1 MDEKDEKEV
10 EFRKNPDD
18 LNGVEDLS
26 LLVYLDMPNVLFNT
40 MFRFLKMP
48 AKEIYT
54 KISCILIAINPYEWL
69 NHLTSQEMIDTYKAA
84 QDSGDLK
91 ETPHPYAV
99 SSRAY
104 VRMVQRGKP
113 QSLLCC
119 GISGAGKSECAKQLI
134 RYLAKTSPNEM
145 DTGGDSDYIVNQ
157 IVQASIILEAWGN
170 AKTTLNNNS
179 SRFGKFV
186 KIMFKGGAIIGS
198 WMDTY
203 LLEKSRVITQG
214 PKERNY
220 HIFYFLARGLSA
232 EKLKALSYTKPED
245 FWYLKQGGSTT
256 APGLDDKELFDEISE
271 SLKLFRFTD
280 NDLMSIWEVT
290 SGILHLGEVSCEED
304 DKGKSAI
311 TNTDACETA
320 ADLWGI
326 TAKALVTRLT
336 TASMK
341 VGGENIT
348 KDVSPRKFIDNRDAI
363 AKALYEN
370 SFLFVVERINAE
382 LFHVG
387 GDVRKVM
394 FIGILDIFGF
404 ENFVTNSI
412 EQFCI
417 NFTNEKI
424 QGFFNYNIIQ
434 SEQDEYIKESVL
446 WKPMDVP
453 DNRDFIAMIEKKKTG
468 MFAILDSACNGPKP
482 TSESFCNEF
491 FKRHGKMTKYLK
503 KAKGPKSSGKK
514 KKKKAPKK
522 GEAGPWFLI
531 HHFCDD
537 VIYDTIYFLEKN
549 MDAIHPDSAKMF
561 ANSTKSLCHMI
572 GGGTHQKKKKKRKKK
587 KSVTGFFS
595 GQLVNLIKTLE
606 VTEPYFCRAMKPNWN
621 KSATEWDDVLVEE
634 QLRSGG
640 LVEALRVLKLGYP
653 TRVPYK
659 KIWDS
664 FHGKIQ
670 NPLVNNLDM
679 MGFSEVVLAAF
690 DVDKSW
696 YELGLTKI
704 FFRPAKAACLD
715 TIMANAG
722 RPLSE
727 VQNAKI
733 EQYVKEKRMKQLVG
747 TLKVYLKLAF
757 RIRAREAQKTLS
769 KVGRLLGYMGTG
781 LLSHLE
787 IAEGQYREAHAAELA
802 AAEALQRSKD
812 KEAAEAEAARL
823 EKERL
828 EAIEQEKAERA
839 KKAAKAEA
847 LRLAKEK
854 AQREKENS
862 ELWKLMHPVDSTE
875 EEYEDEEGLKHVR
888 KKVDFKHESR
898 NGHLFTVYTANKS
911 RMPHDRFVKC
921 DWDGDK
927 VLNISWGSGNRQM
940 TIGTIKFVCKGIVTP
955 GMTAWKDDVD
965 DGHAFSVV
973 CEDGR
978 TLDLVASDDMSR
990 DLWADGLT
998 KQLGQTEEER
1008 AALQASYVPLE
1019 VKEDLGPV
1027 VPLTASQEET
1037 RLKLVEMY
1045 VLLTFKDFKR
1055 TGVYTP
1061 VCYDQ
1066 IVTKEFDTHWCHGFL
1081 AATSVPWRHWEWA
1094 VRRAILDHCL
1104 KEEILD
1110 QDIIETVEDAK
1121 MADNNEYQRFMY
1133 KQEPGETE
1141 EKSSLP
1147 ECKMA

>member
-1 MDEKDEKEV
+1 M
-10 EFRKNPDD
+10 
-18 LNGVEDLS
+18 
-26 LLVYLDMPNVLFNT
+26 
-40 MFRFLKMP
+40 
-48 AKEIYT
+48 
-54 KISCILIAINPYEWL
+54 
-69 NHLTSQEMIDTYKAA
+69 
-84 QDSGDLK
+84 
-91 ETPHPYAV
+91 
-99 SSRAY
+99 
-104 VRMVQRGKP
+104 
-113 QSLLCC
+113 
-119 GISGAGKSECAKQLI
+119 KQ
-134 RYLAKTSPNEM
+134 Y
-145 DTGGDSDYIVNQ
+145 
-157 IVQASIILEAWGN
+157 
-170 AKTTLNNNS
+170 
-179 SRFGKFV
+179 
-186 KIMFKGGAIIGS
+186 
-198 WMDTY
+198 
-203 LLEKSRVITQG
+203 LEKS
-214 PKERNY
+214 
-220 HIFYFLARGLSA
+220 
-232 EKLKALSYTKPED
+232 
-245 FWYLKQGGSTT
+245 
-256 APGLDDKELFDEISE
+256 
-271 SLKLFRFTD
+271 
-280 NDLMSIWEVT
+280 
-290 SGILHLGEVSCEED
+290 
-304 DKGKSAI
+304 
-311 TNTDACETA
+311 
-320 ADLWGI
+320 
-326 TAKALVTRLT
+326 
-336 TASMK
+336 
-341 VGGENIT
+341 
-348 KDVSPRKFIDNRDAI
+348 
-363 AKALYEN
+363 
-370 SFLFVVERINAE
+370 
-382 LFHVG
+382 
-387 GDVRKVM
+387 
-394 FIGILDIFGF
+394 
-404 ENFVTNSI
+404 
-412 EQFCI
+412 
-417 NFTNEKI
+417 
-424 QGFFNYNIIQ
+424 
-434 SEQDEYIKESVL
+434 
-446 WKPMDVP
+446 
-453 DNRDFIAMIEKKKTG
+453 
-468 MFAILDSACNGPKP
+468 
-482 TSESFCNEF
+482 
-491 FKRHGKMTKYLK
+491 
-503 KAKGPKSSGKK
+503 KGPKGKKKGKK
-514 KKKKAPKK
+514 KKGKK
-522 GEAGPWFLI
+522 GKGGGEWTWFLI

-549 MDAIHPDSAKMF
+549 MDAIHPDTAKMF
-561 ANSTKSLCHMI
+561 ANSTKSLCQMI
-572 GGGTHQKKKKKRKKK
+572 GAGTHHKKKKKKKKKR
-587 KSVTGFFS
+587 SVCAFFS
-595 GQLVNLIKTLE
+595 LQLIGLMSTLN

-653 TRVPYK
+653 TRVPYQR
-659 KIWDS
+659 IWDT

-670 NPLVNNLDM
+670 NPLVNNLGM
-679 MGFSEVVLAAF
+679 MGFAEVVLAAF

-704 FFRPAKAACLD
+704 FFRPAKAACLE

-722 RPLSE
+722 RPLSNA
-727 VQNAKI
+727 QNAKI
-733 EQYVKEKRMKQLVG
+733 EAYVKQKRMKQLVG

-757 RIRAREAQKTLS
+757 RIRAREAEKTLS
-769 KVGRLLGYMGTG
+769 KIGRVLGYMGMG

-787 IAEGQYREAHAAELA
+787 IAQGQYREAHAAELA
-802 AAEALQRSKD
+802 AAEALQAAAD
-812 KEAAEAEAARL
+812 KEAAEAESARL

-828 EAIEQEKAERA
+828 IMIEKEKADRARKAER
-839 KKAAKAEA
+839 AEA
-847 LRLAKEK
+847 LRLAREK